1 MELPYGFVASFYARS
16 FSGFPYERSITIY
29 PPTGWAAANGAIDT
43 GGVGVLAETQ
53 GTRRNFSVTNVDA
66 RFEKNISLGRSKSF
80 NIGVEIYNLLGNAYL
95 STGVNPAGTWR
106 SSAPN
111 SDQGAYTVDYNY
123 GRVTGVSGVRTYKFN
138 AKFMF

>member
-1 MELPYGFVASFYARS
+1 MLFRS
-16 FSGFPYERSITIY
+16 
-29 PPTGWAAANGAIDT
+29 WAAANGAIDT

-138 AKFMF
+138 AKFTF